1 MNEQFLAALQAENLP
16 VSLDESLG
24 RHTTFRIGGNA
35 DFFCVP
41 ATVTQLTRILEL
53 CRQYQVRTY
62 LLGNGSNTLFSDAG
76 FGGAVICLTG
86 LNSRFSMQAQPDGST
101 KVLAPAGMM
110 LSALCNTA
118 QKESLAGLEFA
129 FGIPGTV
136 GGAVYMNA
144 GAYGGE
150 IKDVLTAVTFLDENL
165 HLQTLPVQELQLGYR
180 TSIFER
186 CSWCIL
192 EAEFTLH
199 PGDAQEIHTAM
210 QEYMRRRKEKQPLE
224 YPSAGSTFKRPVGQ
238 FAGKLIED
246 CGLRGFRVGG
256 AAISEKH
263 CGFVVN
269 LGNAT
274 CADVVSLTEQVRL
287 AIEMLEEA
295 GALETLPKP
304 LQQAARLRMQ
314 YPEMPLAKLAEK
326 FDPPVSKAGLSHRFK
341 RIQEAA
347 ARLNA
352 AASAQPE
359 EQENPKEPEPAG
371 QDIAPSP
378 Q

>member
-144 GAYGGE
+144 GAYGAELAQLVTQAEGVSLSDGRRV
-150 IKDVLTAVTFLDENL
+150 IYPADRLDFAYRHSALMDAGVVITQATLALT
-165 HLQTLPVQELQLGYR
+165 
-180 TSIFER
+180 
-186 CSWCIL
+186 
-192 EAEFTLH
+192 
-199 PGDAQEIHTAM
+199 PGDPEAIRARMEECAKA
-210 QEYMRRRKEKQPLE
+210 RREKQPLTL
-224 YPSAGSTFKRPVGQ
+224 PSAGSTFKRPEGH
-238 FAGKLIED
+238 FAAKLIDD
-246 CGLRGFRVGG
+246 CGLRGLTVGG
-256 AAISEKH
+256 AQVSEKH
-263 CGFVVN
+263 AGFIVN
-269 LGNAT
+269 IGGAT
-274 CADVVSLTEQVRL
+274 ARD
-287 AIEMLEEA
+287 MLE
-295 GALETLPKP
+295 LMR
-304 LQQAARLRMQ
+304 Q
-314 YPEMPLAKLAEK
+314 
-326 FDPPVSKAGLSHRFK
+326 V
-341 RIQEAA
+341 
-347 ARLNA
+347 
-352 AASAQPE
+352 
-359 EQENPKEPEPAG
+359 EQRVFEQTGVQLEPEVRILG
-371 QDIAPSP
+371 ED
-378 Q
+378 